1 MTSGGRALRLR
12 ALAERA
18 VAVPSFSSIA
28 QRRRAQTVMVFA
40 SGLVLAAIPTL
51 ALVVWLLPAP
61 AVNAALVVAGFVCYA
76 LVRWLISARQVSP
89 AAWLLVSYFAVVPI
103 VGTIASGT
111 VESSPFFVPLIVVVA
126 ASILPP
132 RQVAFAGLLAFI
144 DLAALYVLA
153 TNVQLTID
161 EVLVYTATA
170 MVVIAAAS
178 GMLSLAIDRALNS
191 ADVER
196 RSAQKLA
203 ENLKQANADLET
215 RVSARTSQ
223 LQEAL
228 RREQLLSAK
237 LGELSVRDSLTGLH
251 NRRHLD
257 EEMLRMFAYAGRTG
271 QPLSVAVIDLDNF
284 KLINDTH
291 THVIGDEV
299 LRRTAKVLAASI
311 RGSDVLV
318 RMGGEEF
325 ALLMPGTDEGSAYR
339 VCERMRAAME
349 ETDWYALRPQLRVT
363 ASVGIACSTSFS
375 TAAELLRAADELL
388 YRAKRMGKNR
398 VVVRSSDVA

>member
-1 MTSGGRALRLR
+1 MTSGGRALQVK
-12 ALAERA
+12 ALAERI
-18 VAVPSFSSIA
+18 VAVPSFSSVA

-40 SGLVLAAIPTL
+40 SGLVVAAIPTL
-51 ALVVWLLPAP
+51 VLVVWLLPAP
-61 AVNAALVVAGFVCYA
+61 WVNAALVVAGFVCYA
-76 LVRWLISARQVSP
+76 FVRLLIAKRRVAP
-89 AAWLLVSYFAVVPI
+89 AAWLLVCYFALVPI
-103 VGTIASGT
+103 VGAIASGT
-111 VESSPFFVPLIVVVA
+111 VESSPFFVSLIVVVA

-132 RQVAFAGLLAFI
+132 RQVAFSAVLAFI
-144 DLAALYVLA
+144 DLAALYLLA
-153 TNVQLTID
+153 SNVQLTIN

-170 MVVIAAAS
+170 MVVIVAAS
-178 GMLSLAIDRALNS
+178 GMLSLAIERALNS

-257 EEMLRMFAYAGRTG
+257 EEMLRMFAYSQRTD

-284 KLINDTH
+284 KLINDSH
-291 THVIGDEV
+291 THLVGDEV

-325 ALLMPGTDEGSAYR
+325 ALLMPGTDEESAYR